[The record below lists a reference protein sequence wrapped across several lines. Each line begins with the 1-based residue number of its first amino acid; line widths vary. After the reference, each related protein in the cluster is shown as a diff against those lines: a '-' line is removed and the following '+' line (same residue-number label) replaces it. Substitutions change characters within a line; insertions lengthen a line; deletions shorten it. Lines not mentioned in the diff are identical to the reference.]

1 MSDALS
7 APAGETSLGGTDH
20 GGILRPILALLLLA
34 SGHPSRL
41 TTALRAVARACGDF
55 GVRLVVIWPGAEA
68 NLRAIPDAAELEV
81 VSVPP
86 ESELMERRRIAAAQV
101 SADLMMFVEEQ
112 DVEQQVWSDVLAS
125 RVGFLRG
132 TKPDEPGV
140 DWRAALADLG
150 VKPDADIR

>member
-41 TTALRAVARACGDF
+41 TSALRAVTRPCGDF
-55 GVRLVVIWPGAEA
+55 GIRLVVIWPGTVA
-68 NLRAIPDAAELEV
+68 NARSIPDVGELEV
-81 VSVPP
+81 VPVPP
-86 ESELMERRRIAAAQV
+86 ESDLMERRRIAAAQV
-101 SADLMMFVEEQ
+101 SADLMMFVEER
-112 DVEQQVWSDVLAS
+112 DVEQQVWSEVLAS

>member
-7 APAGETSLGGTDH
+7 APAGETSPGGTDH
-20 GGILRPILALLLLA
+20 GGILRPILALLLFA
-34 SGHPSRL
+34 SGQPSRL
-41 TTALRAVARACGDF
+41 TAALRAVIRPCSDF
-55 GVRLVVIWPGAEA
+55 GVRLVVVWPGPVANVHSLPEA
-68 NLRAIPDAAELEV
+68 GELEV

-86 ESELMERRRIAAAQV
+86 ESDLMERRRIAAAQV
-101 SADLMMFVEEQ
+101 NADLMMFVEER
-112 DVEQQVWSDVLAS
+112 DVEHQAWSDVLAS

-150 VKPDADIR
+150 VKPDADNS

>member
-7 APAGETSLGGTDH
+7 APVGKTSLGGADH

-41 TTALRAVARACGDF
+41 TPALRAVTRACGDF
-55 GVRLVVIWPGAEA
+55 GVRLVVIWPGAVA
-68 NLRAIPDAAELEV
+68 SLRSIPDAGELEV
-81 VSVPP
+81 LSVPP
-86 ESELMERRRIAAAQV
+86 ESEPMERRRLAASKV
-101 SADLMMFVEEQ
+101 SADLMMFVEER
-112 DVEQQVWSDVLAS
+112 DVENQVWSEVLAS